1 MTTSKWVAEL
11 QAAFMLLTRLPV
23 GQFGSYIPI
32 LSAARWAYPLVG
44 LAIGGITALIFI
56 LCHALGMPVI
66 LAALLAI
73 GISLI
78 CTGALHEDG
87 LADSADGLGGGQDKS
102 QKLDIMKDSRIGS
115 YGVLALI
122 LFMGARIGALSELQ
136 PDLHTMLSLISAAMA
151 SRLVMVVYLE
161 FLPPAREDGLGKT
174 ASETASDT
182 TRQRLLIAVLLTS
195 PALFYLF
202 IFTPAALV
210 FGAAAA
216 WLFAFIAKKQIGG
229 QTGDICGAGQLVSE
243 TTAFLCLATAAAGI

>member
-56 LCHALGMPVI
+56 LCHALSVPVI

-87 LADSADGLGGGQDKS
+87 LADSADGLGGGQDKA
-102 QKLDIMKDSRIGS
+102 QELDIMKDSRIGS

-229 QTGDICGAGQLVSE
+229 QTGDVCGAGQLVSE